1 MASVYVCEKFSRFL
15 IGLPFFFLYT
25 DHKPLVPLFNNK
37 GFDNM
42 PIRCQRLLLRMMR
55 FNVHVKFVPGMDN
68 IIDVLLWMPQT
79 QENKDLELLAEI
91 QQYVDSVQ
99 AVWPMSSG
107 KLSEMKRAT

>member
-1 MASVYVCEKFSRFL
+1 
-15 IGLPFFFLYT
+15 
-25 DHKPLVPLFNNK
+25 
-37 GFDNM
+37 
-42 PIRCQRLLLRMMR
+42 MMR

-107 KLSEMKRAT
+107 KLSEMKRATEKDENLQSVMYFVLNGWPKSKAVVLSQLKPF